1 MSAGKKDVVTGSTPG
16 KKDAVTG
23 PASGKKMPEQELVTV
38 ADVKRTWQQIRAQ
51 MEKAVIGKLDVIEFL
66 WVAMLVS
73 KHVYLEGVPGIAKTW
88 TASNFAKVMGCDF
101 RRIQF
106 TPDMLPSDIVG
117 TNIFNPKTGT
127 FNLKKGPIFSNVI
140 LADEINRA
148 PPKTQSAMLEA
159 MAEGQVSIEGETH
172 KLIQPF
178 VVLATANPVEQE
190 GTYPLPE
197 AQLDR
202 FLIKLTVGYGSP
214 DDELSIIKL
223 KNDPIEIQ
231 PDVVT
236 SPQSILALQ
245 QVCKRIFVHD
255 DILSYM
261 RDLVVATRRDPRLV
275 LGGSPRASIAVLEGS
290 KSRAAI
296 HGREYVIPDDVKVMV
311 VPTIHHRLILKPEAE
326 LEGIT
331 QVKVCEDLANDL
343 PCPVDMVSD
352 EYEEDEYEDEYEDDE
367 DYDEDYD

>member
-1 MSAGKKDVVTGSTPG
+1 MSSG

-23 PASGKKMPEQELVTV
+23 PVPDKKMPEQELVTV
-38 ADVKRTWQQIRAQ
+38 ADVRRTWQQIRAQ
-51 MEKAVIGKLDVIEFL
+51 MEKVVIGKLDIIEFL

-73 KHVYLEGVPGIAKTW
+73 KHVYMEGVPGIAKTW
-88 TASNFAKVMGCDF
+88 TAGNFATVMGCDF

-106 TPDMLPSDIVG
+106 TPDMLPADIVG

-202 FLIKLTVGYGSP
+202 FLVKLEIGYVSP
-214 DDELSIIKL
+214 EDELGIIKL
-223 KNDPIEIQ
+223 KNNPIAVNPE
-231 PDVVT
+231 VVT

-245 QVCKRIFVHD
+245 QVVKRVYVHD
-255 DILSYM
+255 DLLAYM
-261 RDLVVATRRDPRLV
+261 RDVIVATRRDPRLV
-275 LGGSPRASIAVLEGS
+275 LGGSPRASISLLESS
-290 KSRAAI
+290 KARASI
-296 HGREYVIPDDVKVMV
+296 HGREYVIPDDIKVMIS
-311 VPTIHHRLILKPEAE
+311 PAIHHRLILKPEAE

-331 QVKVCEDLANDL
+331 QVKVCDDIASEL
-343 PCPVDMVSD
+343 PCPVDEISD
-352 EYEEDEYEDEYEDDE
+352 AYEEEYEDEEYDDE
-367 DYDEDYD
+367 EYDDDEYE